1 MVNSVTH
8 SRVLLILATST
19 IVVCSEF
26 RAVFSFI
33 LIKKNVLEK
42 KRKRERIIEKKIW
55 APNVGLEPTTLRLR
69 VSCSTDWA
77 SRALAYAFDANYYNY
92 TTGFHRFLILS
103 TAYIQKF
110 CNYFYFCLWMQR
122 YHHSLWT
129 SQKLFI
135 SYVLFLRTN
144 FSQFKVLDC

>member
-42 KRKRERIIEKKIW
+42 KRKRERIIEKKNLSAQRGARTHDPEIKS
-55 APNVGLEPTTLRLR
+55 LMLYRL
-69 VSCSTDWA
+69 S
-77 SRALAYAFDANYYNY
+77 
-92 TTGFHRFLILS
+92 
-103 TAYIQKF
+103 
-110 CNYFYFCLWMQR
+110 
-122 YHHSLWT
+122 
-129 SQKLFI
+129 
-135 SYVLFLRTN
+135 
-144 FSQFKVLDC
+144 